1 LNSTDNI
8 ATRPEGDA
16 ESRCKL
22 VLSEGG
28 MERICDEDFR
38 SKRGTTA
45 LRTYAL
51 NAESIELLRR
61 LLAAHR
67 DGLEFIFRKS
77 FSPDVAGVYGRL
89 VNDSDIQISDE
100 LQMTIELIELLDGEA
115 VISGV

>member
-1 LNSTDNI
+1 LH
-8 ATRPEGDA
+8 
-16 ESRCKL
+16 
-22 VLSEGG
+22 
-28 MERICDEDFR
+28 EDFPSR
-38 SKRGTTA
+38 RETAA

-77 FSPDVAGVYGRL
+77 FSPEVAGAYGRL

-100 LQMTIELIELLDGEA
+100 LQMTIELMQLLDGGTVTSERLIGSLA
-115 VISGV
+115 SRFFSGRV